1 MGSAYLSTASNLSN
15 YMPVGH
21 ARFESTRGDYFVGDE
36 VDRFSMPLFRLFRT
50 RICLSYSVLVALA
63 VLVGVVVNVSRQPG
77 NSDLPRVALFATIG
91 WVSGWL
97 VQLLVYGGVAYS
109 SGVRLDHLTV
119 GVLGVESVP
128 RRWSG
133 RIAFLASL
141 SAVMGVVFLGCFYRL
156 VDGGFQVPTIEYTTD
171 PIWQLSSIGLGEVSS
186 VWRTASWLCF
196 IQVIGQMCSLPRTLG
211 RQMLASSVSIF
222 GRKLG
227 VVSQVRLFRLALDSM
242 AFCTLGFAIWLMTAQ
257 QDVSG
262 AGWPLFMGI
271 AVLLWLSSRHSDTLR
286 MLEAM
291 DFTGQTADASQSN
304 RFWSSVAERLR
315 CWRDVRRVRRAHRM
329 EQGEAVDAQRVD
341 EILNRL
347 HSEGIGALNGEDR
360 RLLERVSE
368 NLRKQRQAESDEMDA
383 TS

>member
-1 MGSAYLSTASNLSN
+1 
-15 YMPVGH
+15 
-21 ARFESTRGDYFVGDE
+21 
-36 VDRFSMPLFRLFRT
+36 
-50 RICLSYSVLVALA
+50 
-63 VLVGVVVNVSRQPG
+63 
-77 NSDLPRVALFATIG
+77 
-91 WVSGWL
+91 
-97 VQLLVYGGVAYS
+97 
-109 SGVRLDHLTV
+109 
-119 GVLGVESVP
+119 
-128 RRWSG
+128 
-133 RIAFLASL
+133 
-141 SAVMGVVFLGCFYRL
+141 
-156 VDGGFQVPTIEYTTD
+156 
-171 PIWQLSSIGLGEVSS
+171 
-186 VWRTASWLCF
+186 
-196 IQVIGQMCSLPRTLG
+196 
-211 RQMLASSVSIF
+211 
-222 GRKLG
+222 
-227 VVSQVRLFRLALDSM
+227 M

-347 HSEGIGALNGEDR
+347 HNEGIGALNDEDR